1 MSKGNT
7 YRGNNLSSYAFYK
20 FGYYKSPMAS
30 SSLQEEGTP
39 GGSHGQRNAASESS
53 VANATDGRDVDDD
66 RIGTR
71 SLVRWMR
78 SPTQIS
84 NSCFQQ
90 VPTAAST
97 QICIEAIQIRSLL
110 HETMTLSHPLTPAT
124 LPSTHP
130 STKRSAWRFQWT
142 DLVAGHPHMHESG
155 EVSVS
160 LIRELRKV
168 GD

>member
-1 MSKGNT
+1 
-7 YRGNNLSSYAFYK
+7 
-20 FGYYKSPMAS
+20 MAS
-30 SSLQEEGTP
+30 PRRRAPREG
-39 GGSHGQRNAASESS
+39 AAARGTLLASPASRTRQTG
-53 VANATDGRDVDDD
+53 ATDGDH
-66 RIGTR
+66 IGTG
-71 SLVRWMR
+71 SLVRWTG

-90 VPTAAST
+90 VPTVAST

-110 HETMTLSHPLTPAT
+110 HDSIPP
-124 LPSTHP
+124 THP
-130 STKRSAWRFQWT
+130 GCPPIHTSIDEEICVEVQWT